1 MKRAMLFALVLAGA
15 AFLLYG
21 QRPRAVY
28 PPWEVKA
35 VFPAEVSPARYRQV
49 DPRELDKLAGDGWEL
64 VSTTPYV
71 YLNEERGPEGRKLV
85 VTQTY
90 PAYFFK
96 RLRFGVQTQDGPQ
109 R

>member
-1 MKRAMLFALVLAGA
+1 MLCVLVAVGA
-15 AFLLYG
+15 AAIGLG
-21 QRPRAVY
+21 QRQRAVY
-28 PPWEVKA
+28 PPWEVKT
-35 VFPAEVSPARYRQV
+35 VFPPEVSPARYRQV
-49 DPRELDKLAGDGWEL
+49 DPREIERLAADGWEL

-90 PAYFFK
+90 PAYYFK
-96 RLRFGVQTQDGPQ
+96 RLRFGVQTQDGPP

>member
-1 MKRAMLFALVLAGA
+1 MKRAMLGMVLVAGA
-15 AFLLYG
+15 VLVFG
-21 QRPRAVY
+21 QRPRPAVY
-28 PPWEVKA
+28 PPWEVKT

-49 DPRELDKLAGDGWEL
+49 DPREIERLAAEGWEL

-96 RLRFGVQTQDGPQ
+96 RLRFGVQTQDGPP